1 MKPVSAIIRE
11 SIDPACGQAGE
22 ALADHAQDYEAWLE
36 VQLEAERA
44 AGEERYQEG
53 LIAEARAIVAGTSN
67 AHPQATH
74 LWTVLDR
81 LDRYAHRRRSHA
93 PHPQG
98 RVRRLLARADLSR
111 PTQTGHP
118 TSPPPSAPQRRQ
130 QNAKRGLCRPRLWDR
145 DGRGPPNAG
154 HGRRA
159 GALPRRA
166 GGPRGAEAGVRQLT
180 HSGPGTAHPWSHT
193 THKRRARRQP

>member
-93 PHPQG
+93 PHPHTPRG
-98 RVRRLLARADLSR
+98 GSGVSSRERTCLVRRKQGTQPARRHQRRSADNRTPSAVYADRGYGTEMEEARQMRATAAALARYLAELED
-111 PTQTGHP
+111 PAVP
-118 TSPPPSAPQRRQ
+118 
-130 QNAKRGLCRPRLWDR
+130 KRESV
-145 DGRGPPNAG
+145 N
-154 HGRRA
+154 
-159 GALPRRA
+159 
-166 GGPRGAEAGVRQLT
+166 
-180 HSGPGTAHPWSHT
+180 
-193 THKRRARRQP
+193 